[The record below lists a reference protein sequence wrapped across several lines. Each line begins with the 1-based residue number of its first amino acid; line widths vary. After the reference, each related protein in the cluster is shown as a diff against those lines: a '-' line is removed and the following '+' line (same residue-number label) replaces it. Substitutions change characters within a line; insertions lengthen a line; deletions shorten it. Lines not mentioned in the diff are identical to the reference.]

1 MSSLW
6 DGEPTGRLS
15 SLIARIGRSRKL
27 RDCRT
32 YYRFAL
38 FFMSIITFLNSLVL
52 ILSIFKFAI
61 YDFVYFSMMTLFCG
75 FLAGCIHYLIKFSN
89 MPDSDHWLTNA
100 QTHITGSSIIA
111 FVMFSYS
118 SSLRRPFSA
127 PLHACLALNTKDF
140 LGNIRCQI
148 VLVMDAI
155 SWLAPFSMLIAAWVV
170 YFSAA
175 HSGQSAGWRH
185 VNVADVNEPQ
195 GEVALP

>member
-1 MSSLW
+1 MSTRNFANA
-6 DGEPTGRLS
+6 EPLS
-15 SLIARIGRSRKL
+15 NMLARIGRSRAL

-32 YYRFAL
+32 YYHFAL
-38 FFMSIITFLNSLVL
+38 FFMSLTTFLNALIL
-52 ILSIFKFAI
+52 ILSIFKFAV
-61 YDFVYFSMMTLFCG
+61 YDFVYFSMMTFFCG
-75 FLAGCIHYLIKFSN
+75 ALAGAIHYLIKFSN

-111 FVMFSYS
+111 FIMFSYS

-127 PLHACLALNTKDF
+127 PLHACLSLNTKDF
-140 LGNIRCQI
+140 LGNLRCQV
-148 VLVMDAI
+148 VLIMDAI

-170 YFSAA
+170 YFSAVN
-175 HSGQSAGWRH
+175 SAQTDSWRR